1 MLTKKQKYNN
11 YRKRA
16 FSFSKVLL
24 FDNMFP
30 MKWLLFVFIIPQAF
44 ADILGPTDDRAPI
57 SEQSVE
63 IQYLASSV
71 PALIQNFR
79 LQRKDQETT
88 TLLGLPLIEKMK
100 MCKEERFSEESIT
113 ANCSAS
119 LIAPDLVLT
128 AAHCLYGED
137 YQCPSYSVVFDYHGK
152 EVLNENI
159 YKCREVKF
167 FSFDLRNAGIDLA
180 VIKLDRIVKGR
191 KPVRLSTQLKKG
203 EELFMIGYP
212 LGISQK
218 ITTNGI
224 VKAIFKDLYS
234 FRHNLD
240 SFSVNSGGPIFNDK
254 HEQVGVLVRGTG
266 SNLVMNEAANCYNWG
281 SEPEEKGFAEGNL
294 IFPIVNFLNDQK

>member
-1 MLTKKQKYNN
+1 MLTKEQKYNN

-24 FDNMFP
+24 FENMLS
-30 MKWLLFVFIIPQAF
+30 MKWLFFLFFVPHAF
-44 ADILGPTDDRAPI
+44 ADILGPTDDRASI
-57 SEQSVE
+57 AEQSVE
-63 IQYLASSV
+63 IQRLASSA

-79 LQRKDQETT
+79 LQRKDDERTI
-88 TLLGLPLIEKMK
+88 LSGVPLIEKIN

-137 YQCPSYSVVFDYHGK
+137 YQCSSYSVVFDYHGK
-152 EVLNENI
+152 EVLNKNI
-159 YKCREVKF
+159 YKCHEVKF

-180 VIKLDRIVKGR
+180 IIKLDRVVNGR
-191 KPVRLSTQLKKG
+191 KPVKLSTQLEKG

-224 VKAIFKDLYS
+224 VKTISKDLYS

-240 SFSVNSGGPIFNDK
+240 SFSVNSGGPIFNNR

-281 SEPEEKGFAEGNL
+281 NEPEEKGFSEGNL
-294 IFPIVNFLNDQK
+294 VFPIVNFLNDQK